1 MYDFAINCNNCNLQS
16 ESAPVQI
23 LGSAVSAGAHNRV
36 TGDAGQAQ
44 VHLCGCRAAAGRIL
58 VPSQVSYGHA
68 SYSIKVISNFQY
80 SPNQKHLQE
89 H

>member
-44 VHLCGCRAAAGRIL
+44 VHLCGCKAGAGRIL
-58 VPSQVSYGHA
+58 VPSQVSNGHA
-68 SYSIKVISNFQY
+68 SF
-80 SPNQKHLQE
+80 
-89 H
+89 

>member
-44 VHLCGCRAAAGRIL
+44 VHLCGCKAGAGRIL
-58 VPSQVSYGHA
+58 VPSQVSNGHA
-68 SYSIKVISNFQY
+68 SSIYMAQNSQISCRIQFN
-80 SPNQKHLQE
+80 LLI
-89 H
+89 